1 MVPTSYPG
9 SLIIPSPGANIE
21 RTTSGIAIDKK
32 KLTAVVLLLSKPF
45 VDSFDHPILL
55 VI

>member
-1 MVPTSYPG
+1 MY
-9 SLIIPSPGANIE
+9 IE

-32 KLTAVVLLLSKPF
+32 KLTAVVLLDLSKPF

-55 VI
+55 VM